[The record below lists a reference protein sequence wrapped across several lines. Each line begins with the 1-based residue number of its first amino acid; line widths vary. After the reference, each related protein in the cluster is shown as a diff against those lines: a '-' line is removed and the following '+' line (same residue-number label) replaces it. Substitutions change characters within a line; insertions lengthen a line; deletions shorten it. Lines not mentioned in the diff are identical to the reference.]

1 MKELE
6 HLQAEVAQLRD
17 ALDERD
23 GRLRWASIE
32 LARLRSVE
40 RQGGGTAARRHLL
53 DAVAKDKDLT
63 PGRLKDILTGHL
75 DPDGGDLAQLELA
88 FRDMPADRLAILAAE
103 IGVGF
108 TGLQARLAAIGI
120 DLTKSFGPQAR

>member
-1 MKELE
+1 MKDLE

-40 RQGGGTAARRHLL
+40 RQGGGTAATWHLL
-53 DAVAKDKDLT
+53 DAVAKDRDLT
-63 PGRLKDILTGHL
+63 PGRLRDILTGHL
-75 DPDGGDLAQLELA
+75 DPDGDDLAQLELA
-88 FRDMPADRLAILAAE
+88 FTAMPADRLAILAAE
-103 IGVGF
+103 IGVGLA
-108 TGLQARLAAIGI
+108 GIRARLA
-120 DLTKSFGPQAR
+120 DLGNDLAETPGPE